1 MATFDGFFD
10 NFLQGLTNAKGTLG
24 DYSHASKLVR
34 PNRFNY
40 APKVKF
46 LYHTKFN
53 INPAVVNSS
62 LVFTPE
68 KLEALGMLIKTIELP
83 KFKISVDTVQ
93 QYNKKRQRQT
103 KLEYDPITIKFHDD
117 NADLTNSLW
126 KSYYSHYYGD
136 SLSDKLFVQNAPFN
150 RTGMDVSQNSQ
161 FFTSIIIYQLTR
173 GEYRSYMLMNPK
185 IISWNHSDMNYNS
198 SDPAES
204 TMSISYESVIYGR
217 GLISNIDT
225 FAKTF
230 YDKTKSTLSIYG
242 GGTTSI
248 FGEGGIIDGVG
259 SILEDFGPNGQI
271 GLGTL
276 IKGTNVFRN
285 VSKLSKEGIKE
296 EGFNLI
302 KNTLGAVGG
311 APVSGVANV
320 LFPKTN
326 KSQTPVTALPPL
338 ESYSS
343 NVQNATKK
351 FETKFASDS
360 TSYANAVT
368 SIAKNANISGIPNN
382 VIDFKALSSSQKTA
396 STAKVMNEYENGNIK
411 VVNMVNKYIS

>member
-46 LYHTKFN
+46 LYHTVFN
-53 INPAVVNSS
+53 INPAVANSS
-62 LVFTPE
+62 LLFTPE
-68 KLEALGMLIKTIELP
+68 KLEALGMLVKTIELP

-103 KLEYDPITIKFHDD
+103 KLDYEPINLKFHDD
-117 NADLTNSLW
+117 NYGLTNALW
-126 KSYYSHYYGD
+126 KSYYAHYYGD
-136 SLSDKLFVQNAPFN
+136 GKSDKLFVQNAPFN
-150 RTGMDVSQNSQ
+150 RTGMDVSQNAQ

-173 GEYRSYMLMNPK
+173 GKYHSYMLMNPK
-185 IISWNHSDMNYNS
+185 IMSWNHSDMNYNT

-204 TMSISYESVIYGR
+204 TMTISYESVIYGS
-217 GLISNIDT
+217 GSVTDIKT
-225 FAKTF
+225 FGKTF
-230 YDKTKSTLSIYG
+230 YDQTKSTLSIYG

-248 FGEGGIIDGVG
+248 FGEGGIADGAVSVFDDIASG
-259 SILEDFGPNGQI
+259 NI

-326 KSQTPVTALPPL
+326 KLQTPVTALPPL

-382 VIDFKALSSSQKTA
+382 VIDFKALSSTQKTA

>member
-103 KLEYDPITIKFHDD
+103 KLDYEPITIKFHDD

-230 YDKTKSTLSIYG
+230 YDKTHSALSIAG
-242 GGTTSI
+242 GGTVSI
-248 FGEGGIIDGVG
+248 FGEGGIADGAS
-259 SILEDFGPNGQI
+259 SILDDFTNNRV

-276 IKGTNVFRN
+276 IKGVNVFKN
-285 VSKLSKEGIKE
+285 TSKLTKEGIKE
-296 EGFNLI
+296 EGFNLL
-302 KNTLGAVGG
+302 KNTLGTVGG

-326 KSQTPVTALPPL
+326 KSIQPTTALPPL
-338 ESYSS
+338 ESYPS
-343 NVQNATKK
+343 NVRNATAK
-351 FETKFASDS
+351 FEAKFSSDS

-368 SIAKNANISGIPNN
+368 NIAKNSNITGIPNN
-382 VIDFKALSSSQKTA
+382 VIDFKSLSSKEKTA
-396 STAKVMNEYENGNIK
+396 STAKIMNEYENGNIK